1 MHASVQMSAYST
13 RAQSRLCRQTIK
25 PSFLPPPQPAEPEH
39 TALLGTLL
47 SHLYN
52 GSFAHIFLLPPPKVN
67 IHTLQTRGAGT
78 CQPGEVLR

>member
-1 MHASVQMSAYST
+1 MHASLQMSPYST

-25 PSFLPPPQPAEPEH
+25 PSFLAPPPAGPEH

-47 SHLYN
+47 SHLHN
-52 GSFAHIFLLPPPKVN
+52 GSIAHIFLLPPPKVN